1 MGIKNL
7 SVIWQIFQ
15 IIIGYNLIF
24 PIFIFLVYL
33 IIPRFKNK
41 NKNNKIEIADY
52 AIIITAYE
60 QLNTIV
66 PVVSSLLLMRYKK
79 FLIYI
84 VADNCDITSLN
95 FEDERVILLRPE
107 ETLSSNTRSHFYAI
121 KRFKRDHNR
130 ITIIDSDNL
139 VEPDYLDD
147 LNVFSLFKV

>member
-79 FLIYI
+79 FLIYLI
-84 VADNCDITSLN
+84 
-95 FEDERVILLRPE
+95 
-107 ETLSSNTRSHFYAI
+107 
-121 KRFKRDHNR
+121 
-130 ITIIDSDNL
+130 
-139 VEPDYLDD
+139 
-147 LNVFSLFKV
+147 FSK